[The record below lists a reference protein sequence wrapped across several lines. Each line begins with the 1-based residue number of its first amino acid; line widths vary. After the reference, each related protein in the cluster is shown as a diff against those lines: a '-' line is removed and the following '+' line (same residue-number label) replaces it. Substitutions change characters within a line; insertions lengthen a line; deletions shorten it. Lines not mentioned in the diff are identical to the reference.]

1 MASGAYWPLLVAREC
16 GLGACYEP
24 EKRLRCREPL
34 GTWTSS
40 TCLARQQRIGANRAW
55 VLRLALSGIWDS
67 HTGCV
72 NTLCWNDAGTL
83 CLSGSDDTR
92 IKIWDCRSRH
102 WNAPAPKAGAAKP
115 TVRRRRQQLRRRSTR
130 TDDDDAPSTIWDE
143 PRDYEDVLS
152 WEDHGDGPP
161 CAPHQ
166 HRQRPLFSFLSGH
179 TANIFDVKFLPESA
193 DRIIVSCAG
202 DHQIRIS
209 DLESQRIRAISCH
222 TGRVKKLATIPS
234 MPNVFLSASEDG
246 TVRQFDLREP
256 LPDAASTGA
265 DHAAPPSVH
274 APTRIA
280 RKVLLDLNTPEL
292 QRARAG
298 FPLRYAFVPGMAE
311 LEAVLNPQVTLRIA
325 PFFPSARMEL
335 YSLKLHPLDHMRFL
349 VAGTDETVRLY
360 DRRMVRA
367 AHEPLCTYAPQRIA
381 EHAERMRRRRREAMA
396 AQRRAQEREWRR
408 GRRTSRRTVA
418 TRSRRGS
425 SVSVDSEEGAHA
437 VAAAAAAA
445 TPNVPMEEE
454 QDISGEPH
462 ESEDYYEN
470 ISITDVQFSGDG
482 AQFLATYSYDSI
494 YLFDTEPNRGSA
506 KATTEGRRRRDRDGG
521 DDAVRS
527 ALRPVRRGDGG
538 EDGAGGL
545 TASES
550 APPAEPEA
558 TSTAAARPT
567 ARSRGTPSPPPP
579 PPPLATATASAA
591 WPVRRPSTVAADSE
605 TARAAPQP
613 PLQPMTIS
621 TMSEHSEV
629 STSRMLRATDSV
641 TGVHPLPRES
651 VRALGTSAAPPPAPL
666 PGLSSAASAPTAAA
680 TQWTSPRSSHA
691 WPMSTAPAAAAAADT
706 DSVAV
711 SHASPRPPPA
721 GSGEPTLR
729 QPAEP
734 SAVERSA
741 RRPGRRRSVS
751 GSRSRPPVHAIL
763 DSDDDD
769 SESADAQTSAPDAP
783 GGVPRQWTTATC
795 PNGSFV
801 RSYMGHRNVVTVKE
815 VNFFGPGDEYVISGS
830 DDGRV
835 YIWDRYTGELL
846 QCFQADRH
854 VVNCVE
860 THPHEPYLATAGID
874 STIKWWRPEAPA
886 PRRLRD
892 LASSVSHSR
901 EYLHQLSEQEQVLP
915 REWMHVIHLL
925 HDAREA
931 FTENA
936 PGPSPMDESDGEM
949 SSSSGSDDDAEEQEP
964 EQYGEHGSESDEGAE
979 ADEPLEAETVG
990 GEEGGEDDG
999 AATRGRP
1006 RGLAEAAARW
1016 QRAPRPDTAT
1026 GGGGGALAQADVCR
1040 IT

>member
-1 MASGAYWPLLVAREC
+1 MASGAYWPLLAAREC
-16 GLGACYEP
+16 GLGVYYKPRE
-24 EKRLRCREPL
+24 RVRYGEPL
-34 GTWTSS
+34 GTWMSS

-92 IKIWDCRSRH
+92 IKIWDCRSRY
-102 WNAPAPKAGAAKP
+102 WNAPAPKADAIKP
-115 TVRRRRQQLRRRSTR
+115 TVRRRRRRRRQQQQQPRRCSTR
-130 TDDDDAPSTIWDE
+130 ADDDDAPPTLWDE

-265 DHAAPPSVH
+265 DHAAAPSVH

-367 AHEPLCTYAPQRIA
+367 AHEPLCIYAPQRIA

-408 GRRTSRRTVA
+408 SRRTSRRTVA
-418 TRSRRGS
+418 TRGRRGS
-425 SVSVDSEEGAHA
+425 SVSVDSEEGAR
-437 VAAAAAAA
+437 AAAA

-462 ESEDYYEN
+462 GSEDYYEN

-494 YLFDTEPNRGSA
+494 YLFDTEPNRGSV
-506 KATTEGRRRRDRDGG
+506 KATAEGRRRRDRDGD

-527 ALRPVRRGDGG
+527 ARRPVRRGDVG

-558 TSTAAARPT
+558 TSTAAALPT
-567 ARSRGTPSPPPP
+567 TGSRGTPPP
-579 PPPLATATASAA
+579 PPPLTTASAA
-591 WPVRRPSTVAADSE
+591 WPVHRPSTVAADSE

-613 PLQPMTIS
+613 PVQPMTTS
-621 TMSEHSEV
+621 TLSEHSEV
-629 STSRMLRATDSV
+629 STSRVLRATDSV
-641 TGVHPLPRES
+641 TGVHPLPPES
-651 VRALGTSAAPPPAPL
+651 VRALGTSAAPPPPPL
-666 PGLSSAASAPTAAA
+666 PGLPSAASAPTAAA

-691 WPMSTAPAAAAAADT
+691 WPMPTAPAAT
-706 DSVAV
+706 GDSDSAAV
-711 SHASPRPPPA
+711 SHASPR
-721 GSGEPTLR
+721 
-729 QPAEP
+729 QPAES
-734 SAVERSA
+734 SAVEHGA
-741 RRPGRRRSVS
+741 RRPDHRRSVS
-751 GSRSRPPVHAIL
+751 GSRSQPPVHAIL

-769 SESADAQTSAPDAP
+769 SESADAETSAPDAP

-795 PNGSFV
+795 PDGSFV

-815 VNFFGPGDEYVISGS
+815 VNFFGPDDEYVISGS

-886 PRRLRD
+886 PRRLHD

-936 PGPSPMDESDGEM
+936 PGPSPVDESDGEM
-949 SSSSGSDDDAEEQEP
+949 SSDSDDDDDAEEPEP
-964 EQYGEHGSESDEGAE
+964 ERYGEHGSGSDEGAE

-990 GEEGGEDDG
+990 GEESGEDDG
-999 AATRGRP
+999 AATRRRP
-1006 RGLAEAAARW
+1006 RRLAEAAALAARW

-1026 GGGGGALAQADVCR
+1026 GGGGGGGGGGARAQADVCR